1 MLVIVGT
8 QFFPFTKG
16 EQNQGLGMKP
26 GKEESHGKA

>member
-16 EQNQGLGMKP
+16 GQNQDLGRKP
-26 GKEESHGKA
+26 GKEEIHGKA